1 MDRKLFTFL
10 EHWLAMPDRKP
21 LVLRGAR
28 QVGKSTLVRLF
39 AERSGRPLAEVNLER
54 HPDLAPAFARNDPAY
69 LLNVLEALP
78 DIGSIGPGGLLF
90 IDEIQSVPEAVPA
103 LRYLREDMRDL
114 PVLAAGS
121 LLDFVLAD
129 HRLSMPVGR
138 VAYLHMGPMTFTE
151 FLNAVGAERLA
162 SMIATFEIERRLD
175 PAVHNRLMELLR
187 TYLFT
192 GGMPEAVQAF
202 ARERRLRDA
211 GEVHRSIIDTYR
223 EDFPKYVGS
232 RSLPRIVNVFN
243 SAARNVGRKVK
254 YIHFSRE
261 AAAATTRADIE
272 LLCMARVLSKVV
284 HSHCNGLPLQADSD
298 PRVYKLIFMDIGL
311 MNAVCGLGWTAIEG
325 MNDARLVNEG
335 AMAEQFI
342 GQHLQDLL
350 AGSPNRELTY
360 WAAGRSRHERR
371 GGLRGG
377 VRRQHRAHRG
387 QGRRRR
393 RTEVPAP
400 VRRGEGR
407 AARGPL
413 RRRTALDSD
422 RTHHREAWGNAGG
435 RLLSPALAAAL
446 PGGGVALGT
455 GLAATMIRTTTSRF
469 ARPWNVESDPIE
481 GRCAFPRASVVDGG
495 PEVADRAKDQDRRP
509 VRSGDAPA
517 SPRPAGASPGAADP
531 PEAPYSLARYPSL
544 NFPLRRSPA
553 SASAPRSAGGP

>member
-1 MDRKLFTFL
+1 MDRRQFAFL

-39 AERSGRPLAEVNLER
+39 AERSRRTLAEVNLER
-54 HPDLAPAFARNDPAY
+54 HADLAPAFARNDPAY

-78 DIGSIGPGGLLF
+78 DIGSIGPDGLLF
-90 IDEIQSVPEAVPA
+90 IDEIQSVPEAIPA

-129 HRLSMPVGR
+129 HRFSMPVGR

-162 SMIATFEIERRLD
+162 SMIATFEIARPLD
-175 PAVHNRLMELLR
+175 PAIHNRLMELLR

-192 GGMPEAVQAF
+192 GGMPESVRAF
-202 ARERRLRDA
+202 ARSRRLRDA

-243 SAARNVGRKVK
+243 FAARNVGRKVK

-261 AAAATTRADIE
+261 ATAATIRADIE

-298 PRVYKLIFMDIGL
+298 PRAFKLVFMDIGL

-325 MNDARLVNEG
+325 MNETRLVNEG

-360 WAAGRSRHERR
+360 WLREGRATNAEVDYVAVFDGNIVPIEVKAGSSGGLKSLHQFVAEKGVQVAVRFDAAPPSIQTVRTTVRR
-371 GGLRGG
+371 GGM
-377 VRRQHRAHRG
+377 QA
-387 QGRRRR
+387 
-393 RTEVPAP
+393 
-400 VRRGEGR
+400 
-407 AARGPL
+407 
-413 RRRTALDSD
+413 DISY
-422 RTHHREAWGNAGG
+422 
-435 RLLSPALAAAL
+435 RLLSL
-446 PGGGVALGT
+446 PLYLVE
-455 GLAATMIRTTTSRF
+455 GL
-469 ARPWNVESDPIE
+469 P
-481 GRCAFPRASVVDGG
+481 SVLV
-495 PEVADRAKDQDRRP
+495 
-509 VRSGDAPA
+509 S
-517 SPRPAGASPGAADP
+517 
-531 PEAPYSLARYPSL
+531 
-544 NFPLRRSPA
+544 LRR
-553 SASAPRSAGGP
+553 